1 MSWGLLAVAFGLIII
16 GATLAWRNDMKMRIS
31 EDKLRD
37 SGFVPAHLSGEKLM
51 IKEILIEGRFKR
63 FYIFK
68 ENPDGTYSFDRIE
81 DEE

>member
-1 MSWGLLAVAFGLIII
+1 
-16 GATLAWRNDMKMRIS
+16 MKRKFS
-31 EDKLRD
+31 EDRLKD

-51 IKEILIEGRFKR
+51 IKEILLEGRFKR

-68 ENPDGTYSFDRIE
+68 ENPDGTWSFDRIE